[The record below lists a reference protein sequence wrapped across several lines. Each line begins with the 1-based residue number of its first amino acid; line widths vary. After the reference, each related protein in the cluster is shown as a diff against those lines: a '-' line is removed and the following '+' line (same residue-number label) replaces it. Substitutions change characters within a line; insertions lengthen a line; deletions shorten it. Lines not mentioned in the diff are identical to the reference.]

1 VTSPWQVPRT
11 RDFVACVDHCLV
23 DGHVGLLIG
32 RRDDRAW
39 TIWVDDSGEVRQEWV
54 EAGRVVRA

>member
-1 VTSPWQVPRT
+1 
-11 RDFVACVDHCLV
+11 VACANHCLV
-23 DGHVGLLIG
+23 DGHIGLLIG